1 MDCFVEEAFQIV
13 PGIPL
18 QGGNEVQCKGCE
30 FMSLITD
37 PPNSPHIERA

>member
-1 MDCFVEEAFQIV
+1 MDYVEEAFQIV

-18 QGGNEVQCKGCE
+18 QQGNEVQCKGCE
-30 FMSLITD
+30 VHVPD

>member
-1 MDCFVEEAFQIV
+1 MDSYVEQAFQIV

-18 QGGNEVQCKGCE
+18 QGGNETSIPIRRMQVH
-30 FMSLITD
+30 IID